1 MSPSLC
7 FTQGEKSTAPQL
19 FCARSTLL
27 RHALVGV
34 VLNAEEY
41 SEEGDVVT
49 HGSLHVFFHPPTGL
63 FFFESS
69 LCLLQAWHAA
79 RPSHLPGHKVR
90 SSTNPP
96 PRLYQDRRSSRPG
109 AVSAA
114 VG

>member
-1 MSPSLC
+1 MSSSLC

-41 SEEGDVVT
+41 SEEGGVVT
-49 HGSLHVFFHPPTGL
+49 HGSLHVFFHPPTVL

-69 LCLLQAWHAA
+69 LCLLTTGLAC
-79 RPSHLPGHKVR
+79 RPPVTPTWPQSPFQ
-90 SSTNPP
+90 
-96 PRLYQDRRSSRPG
+96 Y
-109 AVSAA
+109 
-114 VG
+114 